1 MSQDV
6 RVRVSPSAPSNA
18 SMSPMNTL
26 IFHSNDLAMA
36 QSSFGQFNFHIR
48 LQTKLLTNIWRL
60 YCVSNVAQ
68 QPCDIV
74 INRSGLDKILV
85 LFDNKIC

>member
-1 MSQDV
+1 
-6 RVRVSPSAPSNA
+6 
-18 SMSPMNTL
+18 MNTL

-36 QSSFGQFNFHIR
+36 QNSSGQFNFYIN
-48 LQTKLLTNIWRL
+48 LQTKLLANMCRL
-60 YCVSNVAQ
+60 YFGGSVTQ
-68 QPCDIV
+68 QSCDIV